1 MLRGVGLL
9 AACRARAPRPSTP
22 AESECTRAGIRARV
36 TPALHSTHSHRPLLP
51 DSLEHSKGTR
61 TTAQLKHLKR
71 LHVAFPRCAVHSAR
85 AFSIN
90 LSHARSRLE
99 QLQCSVRQKKGCCST
114 AAAGPQ
120 RGLVA
125 RPSTVRDGCPSQ
137 HTDRNGMS
145 AIPASAAP
153 HHRLAPPS
161 IPSAPCPSSNL
172 S

>member
-1 MLRGVGLL
+1 MP
-9 AACRARAPRPSTP
+9 ARAFARASRLHCTVHTRMP
-22 AESECTRAGIRARV
+22 ARAFARASRMHCTVHTLIV
-36 TPALHSTHSHRPLLP
+36 PLLP